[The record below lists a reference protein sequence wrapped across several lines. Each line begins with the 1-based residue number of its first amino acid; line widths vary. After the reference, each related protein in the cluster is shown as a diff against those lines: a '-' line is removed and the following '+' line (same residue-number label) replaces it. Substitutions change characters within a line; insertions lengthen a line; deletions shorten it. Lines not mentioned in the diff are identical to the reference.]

1 MSKGSAA
8 KIATVV
14 LPVVLEVEAGFDLR
28 GSAHG
33 GHVLVGVEN
42 LPMIDFGLCERPQPG
57 EKQFFLTVPTANP
70 ATYCV
75 DEKDASHTWLTIV
88 IRQFGT
94 RFPTVLR
101 VLH

>member
-1 MSKGSAA
+1 MSEGCAA
-8 KIATVV
+8 KVTAVV
-14 LPVVLEVEAGFDLR
+14 FTINLEVKAGFDLI

-33 GHVLVGVEN
+33 GHVLLGVQN
-42 LPMIDFGLCERPQPG
+42 LPMVDFGLCERPQPG

-101 VLH
+101 VLN